1 MRLSW
6 VSRDCLES
14 SPLFSQPQAPSPW
27 MTHDAFGRALVVT
40 TEPKKLFS
48 WKYAGILVGV
58 KLGMAAVAY
67 GLYRA
72 GVDPSWFSFGR

>member
-1 MRLSW
+1 M
-6 VSRDCLES
+6 
-14 SPLFSQPQAPSPW
+14 A
-27 MTHDAFGRALVVT
+27 HDAFGRALVVT

-48 WKYAGILVGV
+48 WKYAGILVGA

-72 GVDPSWFSFGR
+72 GLDPSWFAFGR

>member
-1 MRLSW
+1 M
-6 VSRDCLES
+6 
-14 SPLFSQPQAPSPW
+14 
-27 MTHDAFGRALVVT
+27 T

-48 WKYAGILVGV
+48 WKYAGILVGA

-72 GVDPSWFSFGR
+72 GLDPSWFAFGR